1 MAITSYLYQ
10 ILISLKKKELIS
22 SGKTNSIL
30 EIGEQNWYGDV
41 SFQDLKKAI
50 DNYSDSKNKEILLR
64 KLNEITT
71 LTELGK
77 DPKTFAFD
85 LAKLFYRAIFDYKE
99 YLALDLQG
107 SEHSINFD
115 LNNEYKDVKKY
126 DVVTNI
132 GTSEHIFNQLAVFKT
147 IHNSVKAGGLIIH
160 QLPGQGYYDHG
171 FYNYQPTFFFDL
183 AQANNYL
190 MIGFWMYDNNKEELI
205 NIHNRE
211 DYAKLYVRENHPTYY
226 DNIVIYKSSD
236 KKEEEFKLPTQYIYS
251 KTNLSSEEQKRWD
264 ANKK

>member
-41 SFQDLKKAI
+41 SFQDLKKTI

-85 LAKLFYRAIFDYKE
+85 LAKLFYR
-99 YLALDLQG
+99 
-107 SEHSINFD
+107 
-115 LNNEYKDVKKY
+115 
-126 DVVTNI
+126 
-132 GTSEHIFNQLAVFKT
+132 
-147 IHNSVKAGGLIIH
+147 
-160 QLPGQGYYDHG
+160 
-171 FYNYQPTFFFDL
+171 
-183 AQANNYL
+183 
-190 MIGFWMYDNNKEELI
+190 
-205 NIHNRE
+205 
-211 DYAKLYVRENHPTYY
+211 ENHPTYY
-226 DNIVIYKSSD
+226 DNIVIYKSSN

>member
-10 ILISLKKKELIS
+10 ILIFLKKKELIS
-22 SGKTNSIL
+22 SGKTNSLI

-41 SFQDLKKAI
+41 SFQDLKKTI

-85 LAKLFYRAIFDYKE
+85 VAKLFYRAIFDYEE
-99 YLALDLQG
+99 YKALDLQG
-107 SEHSINFD
+107 TKQSINFD
-115 LNNEYKDVKKY
+115 LNNEYRDVKRY

-147 IHNSVKAGGLIIH
+147 IHNLVTTEGIIIH

-190 MIGFWMYDNNKEELI
+190 IVGFWMYDNNKRELI
-205 NIHNRE
+205 NVHKRE
-211 DYAKLYVRENHPTYY
+211 NYVKLFKKENHPTYY
-226 DNIVIYKSSD
+226 DNIVIYKSPSE
-236 KKEEEFKLPTQYIYS
+236 KKEEFKLPTQHIYS
-251 KTNLSSEEQKRWD
+251 KTHISSEEKKRWD

>member
-1 MAITSYLYQ
+1 MAITSYVYQ
-10 ILISLKKKELIS
+10 ILIFLKKKELIS
-22 SGKTNSIL
+22 TGKTNSII

-41 SFQDLKKAI
+41 SFQDLKKTI

-85 LAKLFYRAIFDYKE
+85 VAKLFD
-99 YLALDLQG
+99 
-107 SEHSINFD
+107 
-115 LNNEYKDVKKY
+115 
-126 DVVTNI
+126 
-132 GTSEHIFNQLAVFKT
+132 
-147 IHNSVKAGGLIIH
+147 
-160 QLPGQGYYDHG
+160 
-171 FYNYQPTFFFDL
+171 
-183 AQANNYL
+183 
-190 MIGFWMYDNNKEELI
+190 
-205 NIHNRE
+205 
-211 DYAKLYVRENHPTYY
+211 RENHPTYY
-226 DNIVIYKSSD
+226 DNIVIYKSSN

>member
-41 SFQDLKKAI
+41 SFQDLGKTI
-50 DNYSDSKNKEILLR
+50 DHYSNSKSKDTLRR

-77 DPKTFAFD
+77 EPKSFAFD
-85 LAKLFYRAIFDYKE
+85 IAKLFYRAIFDYKE

-107 SEHSINFD
+107 TKHSINFD

-147 IHNSVKAGGLIIH
+147 IHNSVTAGGLIIH

-190 MIGFWMYDNNKEELI
+190 MIGFWMYDNNKKELI
-205 NIHNRE
+205 SIHNRE
-211 DYAKLYVRENHPTYY
+211 NYAKLFDRENHPTYY
-226 DNIVIYKSSD
+226 DNIVIYKSSG

-251 KTNLSSEEQKRWD
+251 KKNPSTSEQKKWD

>member
-10 ILISLKKKELIS
+10 ILIFLKKKELIS
-22 SGKTNSIL
+22 SEKTNSIF

-41 SFQDLKKAI
+41 SFQDLMRTI
-50 DNYSDSKNKEILLR
+50 DNCCNSKDKEILSR
-64 KLNEITT
+64 KLNEIISSTKI
-71 LTELGK
+71 GK

-85 LAKLFYRAIFDYKE
+85 VAKLFYKAIFDYKE

-107 SEHSINFD
+107 TKHSINFD

-147 IHNSVKAGGLIIH
+147 IHNSVAAGGLIIH

-183 AQANNYL
+183 AQANNYF
-190 MIGFWMYDNNKEELI
+190 MIGFWMYDNIKKELI
-205 NIHNRE
+205 NVHNRE
-211 DYAKLYVRENHPTYY
+211 NYVKLFVRENHPTYY
-226 DNIVIYKSSD
+226 DNIVIYKSSSE
-236 KKEEEFKLPTQYIYS
+236 KNEEFKLPTQHIYS
-251 KTNLSSEEQKRWD
+251 KTNISSEEKKRWD
-264 ANKK
+264 ENKK